1 MSPLRAPSSRLI
13 GLGRGRIYFNP
24 QDPTTGVLKGFFPL
38 GNAKKL
44 SITTTPNTT
53 QVVDYTTESSA
64 PYAEF
69 INQTALDIAI
79 EMYEQSEDNV
89 ALATLGDRTT
99 LTQAAATVTAE
110 TLVGATAVDIKG
122 RVYWTLKRSISAV
135 VVKQGA
141 TTLVAGTDY
150 VIEDAVSGAIR
161 LLETSTTIVA
171 GTAIVVDY
179 TAAALTAGVSDL
191 AVVRGA
197 TQGGVKGSLRF
208 IPGNT
213 NGPKRELQIW
223 NCSLQPDGENNEIS
237 DDVTTLTL
245 KGSILSDAA
254 GAYGGSVANPF
265 YQKINRV
272 YGG

>member
-24 QDPTTGVLKGFFPL
+24 QDPTTGLLKGFFPL

-53 QVVDYTTESSA
+53 QVVDYTQESSA

-99 LTQAAATVTAE
+99 LTQTAGTITAE

-150 VIEDAVSGAIR
+150 VVEDAVSGAIR
-161 LLETSTTIVA
+161 LLETSATIVT

-179 TAAALTAGVSDL
+179 TAAALTAGASDL

-213 NGPKRELQIW
+213 NGPKRELYIW
-223 NCSLQPDGENNEIS
+223 ICSLQPDGENNEIG

-265 YQKINRV
+265 YQKVNRV